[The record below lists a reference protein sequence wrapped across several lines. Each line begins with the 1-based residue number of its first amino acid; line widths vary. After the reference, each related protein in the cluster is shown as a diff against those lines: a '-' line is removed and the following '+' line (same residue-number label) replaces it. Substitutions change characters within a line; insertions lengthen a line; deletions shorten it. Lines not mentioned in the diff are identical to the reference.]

1 MSKTNCRF
9 CGKSLSHVFADLGL
23 SPLSNE
29 YIAKEDLNKGQ
40 YFYPLKVNVCDAC
53 FMVQAMEFS
62 KPEDIFSEYKYF
74 SSYSKSWLKHCKE
87 YVDMIIPLLSLDK
100 NSSVVE
106 IACNDGYLLQY
117 FQQYHI
123 PVYGIEPA
131 ENVAS
136 EACKKGIDVISEFF
150 NDKLAASLLE
160 KHNRADLIIGNNV
173 LAHVPDINGFV
184 EGLRVLLS
192 SKGSITMEFP
202 HLLNLMRFDQFDTIY
217 HEHYSYFSLIAVRR
231 IFEAH
236 KLKITKAEELDTHGG
251 SLRIYATHIDNDVI
265 IDDSVRQIL
274 ESEKNYGLD
283 NIKTYTDFNNRIMK
297 IKRDSIRVLSDI
309 KDQGKQIA
317 AFGAAAKGNTFL
329 NYCGIGRDFIDY
341 VVDSSRHKQGL
352 YLPGTLIPI
361 VGKDEILKRRPD
373 YIIILPWNLSA
384 EIEEEVKAARKWGC
398 KLITFIPEARIY

>member
-1 MSKTNCRF
+1 
-9 CGKSLSHVFADLGL
+9 
-23 SPLSNE
+23 
-29 YIAKEDLNKGQ
+29 
-40 YFYPLKVNVCDAC
+40 
-53 FMVQAMEFS
+53 
-62 KPEDIFSEYKYF
+62 
-74 SSYSKSWLKHCKE
+74 
-87 YVDMIIPLLSLDK
+87 
-100 NSSVVE
+100 
-106 IACNDGYLLQY
+106 
-117 FQQYHI
+117 
-123 PVYGIEPA
+123 
-131 ENVAS
+131 
-136 EACKKGIDVISEFF
+136 
-150 NDKLAASLLE
+150 
-160 KHNRADLIIGNNV
+160 
-173 LAHVPDINGFV
+173 
-184 EGLRVLLS
+184 LLS

-202 HLLNLMRFDQFDTIY
+202 HLLNLMRFNQFDTIY

-265 IDDSVRQIL
+265 IDDSVGEIL

-398 KLITFIPEARIY
+398 KLITFIPETRIY